1 MWWIDNLLR
10 SECKEF
16 FISPSAG
23 GVVVV
28 VVVGQLL
35 LLQLWV
41 STSFIVLFGVIDN
54 QKLVFDVQNDPPP
67 PGKGESQNRLLDCWP
82 PAQLKEQSVQC
93 PQGPQA
99 PSTRVEKIFI
109 FAKGIDF
116 VVGFKEQD
124 THKNNIYL
132 LL

>member
-1 MWWIDNLLR
+1 M
-10 SECKEF
+10 
-16 FISPSAG
+16 
-23 GVVVV
+23 
-28 VVVGQLL
+28 
-35 LLQLWV
+35 
-41 STSFIVLFGVIDN
+41 LFGVIDN
-54 QKLVFDVQNDPPP
+54 QKLVFDVQNDPSP

-99 PSTRVEKIFI
+99 PSTRVEKIII

-116 VVGFKEQD
+116 VVGFKQD

>member
-1 MWWIDNLLR
+1 M
-10 SECKEF
+10 
-16 FISPSAG
+16 
-23 GVVVV
+23 
-28 VVVGQLL
+28 
-35 LLQLWV
+35 
-41 STSFIVLFGVIDN
+41 LFGVIDN

-99 PSTRVEKIFI
+99 PSTRVEKIII

-116 VVGFKEQD
+116 AVGPRGARHTQKQYIPLVVVKVAVVLIVVVD
-124 THKNNIYL
+124 TVVEVEVVSFAVEMRKVNLISELNVISYII
-132 LL
+132 